1 MIAAL
6 IRRDLRRS
14 LGSSAWLPVAFF
26 LLVATV
32 VPFAV
37 GADAR
42 LLAQIGGGALWIAA
56 LTAALLPI
64 ERLVEPDRADGVLDQ
79 LAVRRI
85 PEEAVAAAKI
95 LAHWL
100 TFGPL
105 LLLAA
110 LPAAALLGLDGA
122 LLGRSLL
129 TLAIGTPALAAL
141 AVTVA
146 SLTAGLRGAAALGGL
161 LLLPLAVPLLIFG
174 ASAAAG
180 EPGALQLEAA
190 TALFILAGSPFVAGA
205 ALRSL
210 RT

>member
-1 MIAAL
+1 MLAGALLLPWAARVLGPAGALVAACAL
-6 IRRDLRRS
+6 IS
-14 LGSSAWLPVAFF
+14 LGYALWLPFHATTAQA
-26 LLVATV
+26 LVNM
-32 VPFAV
+32 AV
-37 GADAR
+37 
-42 LLAQIGGGALWIAA
+42 IGTGS
-56 LTAALLPI
+56 
-64 ERLVEPDRADGVLDQ
+64 GV
-79 LAVRRI
+79 
-85 PEEAVAAAKI
+85 
-95 LAHWL
+95 
-100 TFGPL
+100 
-105 LLLAA
+105 LLAA

-180 EPGALQLEAA
+180 QPGALQLEAA